1 MCFALM
7 STCPLDHTCFPTQ
20 ERGNEKSVP
29 CFGRGGERVRVEDA
43 HALTQSGELLWALS
57 QPGDCGKSA
66 WAPGPSLPGAPVSG
80 LFGQACCLHG
90 TTSLCP
96 GLSCPEDAGI
106 VFYSTRE
113 PGTGGWTL
121 HSQLWLPYYFLPC
134 WLLVPHSLTLQGCQG
149 HVFLCFLRPLQ
160 PGSATA

>member
-29 CFGRGGERVRVEDA
+29 CFVRGGARVRVEDA
-43 HALTQSGELLWALS
+43 RALTQSGELLWALP

-66 WAPGPSLPGAPVSG
+66 WAALPCQVLQWVACSDKCAVCM
-80 LFGQACCLHG
+80 GQL
-90 TTSLCP
+90 SLCP
-96 GLSCPEDAGI
+96 GLSCPADAGI
-106 VFYSTRE
+106 VFYSRRE

-121 HSQLWLPYYFLPC
+121 HSQLWLPYHFLLC

-149 HVFLCFLRPLQ
+149 HVFPCFLRPLQ
-160 PGSATA
+160 PGPDTA